1 MRNLKTILSRS
12 CRLLM
17 LAGSVMTAP
26 VSSFGQNHNP
36 DFGVSSTFLGGEPYI
51 LVGEDDNEVY
61 PNRTPVELK
70 YREEAPE
77 GGRTGMTTLEWS
89 SGGDKVDSYDSSSD
103 EDGVVDGTA
112 SASPAGPWTW
122 TDDAEQQDYDG
133 KTIHL
138 QGKAAAASGD
148 TATLKASHDEDTGN
162 PFEKTF
168 TLLKVEFE
176 GYESLEDFNPVANAI
191 SNDVQTAPEE
201 TPEKERTV
209 EVVFTPSDFFQNYSD
224 RITFEISSLTPD
236 TSPNK
241 GSIDD
246 TAFKD
251 SGGVEPVHYVSKFEA
266 ANTYMWNDP
275 AIQAQRIYIRVLF
288 DGDGIFDTAQPVD
301 PPYPYIRVF
310 SRFNYLWGPYPAPSE
325 EEKFSMTIQHVIWKY
340 NLSFSF
346 TPEYSTDY
354 DGGAT
359 IANGFD
365 PDIGPP
371 FATSWEGVYLGP
383 GGMASE
389 QFAANTLVHEN
400 SHYEDGMGYALRS
413 GIGDEQYHEWVDGGR
428 TSTLSD
434 EKVVNIFAW
443 IEGEKESIL
452 DQQAHPTYDYMHPG
466 ETGDVL
472 TYWNDMVAADND
484 MTSHGY
490 SL

>member
-36 DFGVSSTFLGGEPYI
+36 DFGVSSTFLGGEPYT

-168 TLLKVEFE
+168 TLLKVDLEVE
-176 GYESLEDFNPVANAI
+176 PDPPILSNYPSYESIVIEDGVRSDWEALITTLVDASTYDSLKGHLDFQAISAVPNTDDKGQFPFEADEIQDGEPVRYWAKTEDSQMRCEAENGQAINPVTQKVTIGLFWNGTQVAET
-191 SNDVQTAPEE
+191 DV
-201 TPEKERTV
+201 
-209 EVVFTPSDFFQNYSD
+209 
-224 RITFEISSLTPD
+224 IT
-236 TSPNK
+236 
-241 GSIDD
+241 
-246 TAFKD
+246 
-251 SGGVEPVHYVSKFEA
+251 
-266 ANTYMWNDP
+266 
-275 AIQAQRIYIRVLF
+275 R
-288 DGDGIFDTAQPVD
+288 
-301 PPYPYIRVF
+301 
-310 SRFNYLWGPYPAPSE
+310 SRFNFLRLKNEHDKAIQSMFAKYSIHSRYANYTSASYDPSLPAG
-325 EEKFSMTIQHVIWKY
+325 T
-340 NLSFSF
+340 
-346 TPEYSTDY
+346 
-354 DGGAT
+354 GGAT
-359 IANGFD
+359 NSVTLSVT
-365 PDIGPP
+365 IGSS
-371 FATSWEGVYLGP
+371 ALINERWL
-383 GGMASE
+383 ASV
-389 QFAANTLVHEN
+389 L
-400 SHYEDGMGYALRS
+400 
-413 GIGDEQYHEWVDGGR
+413 YHEGTHVGQGPALLVQAAAGSAAYTAWEALADPSSNFPIG
-428 TSTLSD
+428 TNTIIATFAYSELEAYLDQLLTADEFCLSD
-434 EKVVNIFAW
+434 QEIVIIQDEISFYEAIIDKA
-443 IEGEKESIL
+443 EG
-452 DQQAHPTYDYMHPG
+452 
-466 ETGDVL
+466 
-472 TYWNDMVAADND
+472 N
-484 MTSHGY
+484 
-490 SL
+490 